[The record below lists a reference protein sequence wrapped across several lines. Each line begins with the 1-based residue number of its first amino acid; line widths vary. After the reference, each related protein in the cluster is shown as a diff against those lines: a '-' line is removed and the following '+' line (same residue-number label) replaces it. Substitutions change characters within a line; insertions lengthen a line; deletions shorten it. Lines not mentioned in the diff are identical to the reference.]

1 MKFLHLLAA
10 ATLTCAASATFAQA
24 KLDAPC
30 QAKFDAIGAEIDAAK
45 AGGHKQKVRGLE
57 RAQKEVSS
65 GCTEAKLQSTHD
77 GKVRGQEKKV
87 AERERDLEKA
97 KSQSSASKVAS
108 RQKKLDE
115 EKAELQRLKDAP
127 L

>member
-1 MKFLHLLAA
+1 MKFMHLFAA
-10 ATLTCAASATFAQA
+10 AALLCGASTAFAQA
-24 KLDAPC
+24 QLDAPC
-30 QAKFDAIGAEIDAAK
+30 QAKFDAISSEIEAAR

-57 RAQKEVSS
+57 RAQKELSS
-65 GCTEAKLQSTHD
+65 GCTEAKLQAAHD
-77 GKVRGQEKKV
+77 GKVRSQEKKV